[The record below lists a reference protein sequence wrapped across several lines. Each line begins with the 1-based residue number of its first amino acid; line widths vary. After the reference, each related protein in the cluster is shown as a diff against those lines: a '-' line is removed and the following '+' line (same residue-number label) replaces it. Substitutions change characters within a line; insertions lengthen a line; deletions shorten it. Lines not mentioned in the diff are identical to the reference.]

1 MHAFL
6 ITTVTGFVVRLFAD
20 DYREAVKAA
29 LENGDTPA
37 EVTQIA

>member
-6 ITTVTGFVVRLFAD
+6 VTTITGFVVRIFAE

-29 LENGDTPA
+29 LEAGDTPA

>member
-6 ITTVTGFVVRLFAD
+6 ITTVTGIVVKLFAE
-20 DYREAVKAA
+20 DYRDAVKTAI
-29 LENGDTPA
+29 ERGDTPA